1 MRSSAAQCN
10 IIRVLQARGIIERSK
25 PQKSGFV
32 VPSHLYGKP
41 VSSELSRLLLRS
53 SKEPEIVPD
62 LTQSLSLWQRLEW
75 ASRVR
80 RRHQQS
86 MVFDENPL
94 QLEFD
99 FGQPTP

>member
-10 IIRVLQARGIIERSK
+10 IIRVLQGRGIIERSK

-75 ASRVR
+75 SSRVR
-80 RRHQQS
+80 RRHLQES
-86 MVFDENPL
+86 LFDNLPK
-94 QLEFD
+94 QLEFEI
-99 FGQPTP
+99 